1 MKKCRG
7 SVQIDLPRQM
17 TSIGNLFYGGYGMLD
32 LEEWMDIKAMK
43 REGHSIREIARRNG
57 AKSEYNSES
66 ATEKST

>member
-1 MKKCRG
+1 
-7 SVQIDLPRQM
+7 
-17 TSIGNLFYGGYGMLD
+17 MLD